1 MKTISLHLAGPIQ
14 SWAGPALVKTRV
26 DTDRSPSA
34 RAIRGLLT
42 STWGIPREDSIP
54 SEIEEAKIE
63 ISTLSPGEVIRDFQ
77 TISNRAGEEKYLNR
91 IGRVLNRG
99 KRPPGVNVADN
110 GGFQSIVR
118 RTYLAD
124 ARFLVLV
131 TGRNEDETQ
140 EIYSRLLEPVWSPY
154 LGRKA
159 FTPTFPFILGIFEA
173 DEARQKSMDLL
184 DKIGVK

>member
-26 DTDRSPSA
+26 DTDRAPSE
-34 RAIRGLLT
+34 RAIRGLLAG
-42 STWGIPREDSIP
+42 TWGVPRDVQIP
-54 SEIEEAKIE
+54 SEITDSKIE

-77 TISNRAGEEKYLNR
+77 TISNRVGEEKYLNR

-99 KRPPGVNVADN
+99 KRPPAVNVADN

-131 TGRNEDETQ
+131 TGRTDEETQ
-140 EIYSRLLEPVWSPY
+140 EIYDHLLEPVWSPY

-159 FTPTFPFILGIFEA
+159 FTPTFPFILGVFDTNEA
-173 DEARQKSMDLL
+173 VERSIELL
-184 DKIGVK
+184 DEIGVK